1 MSTIWSPPP
10 RPDELYHGFFSNTA
24 RKAHKYLKKIGN
36 RYFYTQQQIDG
47 YMNKGKKAV
56 GSGVKAAKSAMKK
69 AGRRAYLAKER
80 AWSNAGGKYYKAAIN
95 NAYKANDLYNAS
107 ASEQRR
113 ADRLGMGHHNWYDAS
128 KSSMDYDSVATDKAF
143 DMNANLKAYRKSLA
157 GKVDRF
163 TGKIG
168 KDGLRKVRSNN
179 RKKNRKKDRFK
190 PRFVTY

>member
-36 RYFYTQQQIDG
+36 RYFYTQQQING

-80 AWSNAGGKYYKAAIN
+80 AWSNAGGKYYKAAMDT
-95 NAYKANDLYNAS
+95 AHEAVK
-107 ASEQRR
+107 
-113 ADRLGMGHHNWYDAS
+113 MGRGA
-128 KSSMDYDSVATDKAF
+128 A
-143 DMNANLKAYRKSLA
+143 
-157 GKVDRF
+157 
-163 TGKIG
+163 
-168 KDGLRKVRSNN
+168 
-179 RKKNRKKDRFK
+179 
-190 PRFVTY
+190 